1 MTEPHW
7 LTRAQVEI
15 IHDDLM
21 IEHGGLPGVRN
32 ETALEATLARPI
44 NLFLHQKADI
54 FDLAAAYA
62 HGIVNNH
69 PFYDGNK
76 RTAFVV
82 ADVFLKS
89 NGYAFSMSEPEA
101 VRLMVG
107 LASTEIT
114 QQEFAEHIRRNSK
127 RVAAGRT
134 WIKRRNP

>member
-1 MTEPHW
+1 MMEPHW

-21 IEHGGLPGVRN
+21 REHGGLPGLRN

-54 FDLAAAYA
+54 YDLAAAYA

-69 PFYDGNK
+69 PFFDGNK

-82 ADVFLKS
+82 ADVFLKR
-89 NGYAFSMSEPEA
+89 NCYAFAMSEPEA
-101 VRLMVG
+101 VRVMVA

-114 QQEFAEHIRRNSK
+114 QQEFAEFIRKNCKKTVAERGWLK
-127 RVAAGRT
+127 RH
-134 WIKRRNP
+134 KR